1 VVYFLGDFSLI
12 EPHIDEEAEEARKTA
27 RRSRKHYLRIEG
39 SQFFKEKVRQALK
52 LVKTAGY
59 YDFLRTHIRCIK
71 EIDGLTQLRVSEAT
85 IWANKYA
92 VENPVDAAS
101 RFIQEACYMQ
111 IHTEGERYHEGML
124 EFRSFEKRIEFLKK
138 LKKKSRKQNIKRD
151 CEKLIKM
158 WNESLLVY

>member
-1 VVYFLGDFSLI
+1 M
-12 EPHIDEEAEEARKTA
+12 
-27 RRSRKHYLRIEG
+27 
-39 SQFFKEKVRQALK
+39 RQALN

-59 YDFLRTHIRCIK
+59 YDFLKTYIRCIK

-111 IHTEGERYHEGML
+111 IGGTLAEPYHEGLL
-124 EFRSFEKRIEFLKK
+124 ELKSFEKRIEFLKK
-138 LKKKSRKQNIKRD
+138 LREKSRKSEVKFACDELLR
-151 CEKLIKM
+151 M
-158 WNESLLVY
+158 WNESLLIY